1 MIIACTLP
9 PVMLVDLTPN
19 GAMHRLKHNSPHIPP
34 THLEGDEACFVVI
47 VARQIL
53 KQHHLT
59 HAVALARGAAELEGS
74 MHSVWLNIGGRGQG
88 VCD

>member
-9 PVMLVDLTPN
+9 PVMGIDLAPD

-34 THLEGDEACFVVI
+34 THLEGDEACFVVV
-47 VARQIL
+47 VARQVL

-59 HAVALARGAAELEGS
+59 HAVALARGATELERS
-74 MHSVWLNIGGRGQG
+74 MHSIWLHTGCSG
-88 VCD
+88 